1 MKRRHRLA
9 AVLLS
14 LLLLTGC
21 ALPGGTSS
29 GTSMQPEPSVKTGNI
44 CYIPLDDRPDNLERV
59 EYLANSLGYTL
70 LIPEEDWF
78 RTKLDSQP
86 LNENGTQ
93 YGDRAALY
101 EWVLAQEAAGCD
113 RYILFVDQ
121 LTSGGLVNS
130 RHMSESEPLTLSS
143 GATLTESEML
153 DALLTALAADSGN
166 AVWLLD
172 TVMRLAP
179 TVGYDGFGLTE
190 YNALRAYGS
199 AGRPVLTGAD
209 LTTDAITA
217 DYPLGADGKAL
228 DAASFGVTVGMAAD
242 YFAARE
248 RKLLLSAQIQQTL
261 TRPGHEN
268 FRLLIGIDDSAEED
282 SIQKNEIA
290 FLRQGLRDG
299 DALLSGV
306 DDLAFKAV
314 ARLYLNECE
323 TPVSPAVSVEYFGG
337 TEDRPACAYDYQP
350 LDTIVEEHFAFFGM
364 TRAES
369 AADADIRFLVLT
381 QPLDAAKKTDYCR
394 ALLAALAE
402 CRKALTPVILMDA
415 SNGTYGTQFHEMLAD
430 DAELGYLLSYAGFLD
445 MAIVTGTALSH
456 GIARYAWLANGNG
469 LSPAANY
476 SFRKTLV
483 ESVVLDLAYKN
494 VVRLQVIDKARAL
507 GGDANNFYAPAL
519 DLDLLDK
526 TLSDGMARAAKPL
539 LKNFSR
545 SNLLISLE
553 GEDRLAGWSEVSLSN
568 WSFPWSRA
576 FEVRMKISVNDLTKP
591 HESLLSG
598 LFS

>member
-1 MKRRHRLA
+1 MNRQIRLA
-9 AVLLS
+9 AVLLV
-14 LLLLTGC
+14 LVLLTGC
-21 ALPGGTSS
+21 VQPGATSS
-29 GTSMQPEPSVKTGNI
+29 GVLQPEPSVKTGNV

-70 LIPEEDWF
+70 LIPEEDLF

-93 YGDRAALY
+93 YGHRAALY
-101 EWVLAQEAAGCD
+101 EWVLAQDAAGCD
-113 RYILFVDQ
+113 RYILFMDQ

-130 RHMSESEPLTLSS
+130 RHMSGSEPLTLSDGTS
-143 GATLTESEML
+143 LTESDML
-153 DALLTALAADSGN
+153 DALLTALAADGSN
-166 AVWLLD
+166 TVWLLD

-179 TVGYDGFGLTE
+179 TVGYDGFGIAE

-199 AGRPVLTGAD
+199 AARPVLTGSA
-209 LTTDAITA
+209 LTADAIVA
-217 DYPLGADGKAL
+217 DYPLGADGKTL
-228 DAASFGVTVGMAAD
+228 DAASFEVTTQMAQN

-248 RKLLLSAQIQQTL
+248 RKLRLSAQIRQTL
-261 TRPGHEN
+261 AAPGYEN

-282 SIQKNEIA
+282 SIQKNEIS
-290 FLRQGLRDG
+290 FLRQGLREG

-314 ARLYLNECE
+314 TRMYLNECKV
-323 TPVSPAVSVEYFGG
+323 PVTAAVSVEYFGG
-337 TEDRPACAYDYQP
+337 TQDRPACAYDYQP
-350 LDTIVEEHFAFFGM
+350 LDAIVEEHFNFFGL
-364 TRAES
+364 TRAEN

-381 QPLDAAKKTDYCR
+381 QPLDAAKKAEYSRT
-394 ALLAALAE
+394 LLAALKE

-415 SNGTYGTQFHEMLAD
+415 SNGTYGTQFHEMLTD

-456 GIARYAWLANGNG
+456 GVARYAWLTNGNG
-469 LSPAANY
+469 ASPAANY
-476 SFRKTLV
+476 AFGKTLV

-494 VVRLQVIDKARAL
+494 VVRLQVIDKARGL

-519 DLDLLDK
+519 DLGLLDK
-526 TLSDGMARAAKPL
+526 TLSDGMAKAAKPL

-545 SNLLISLE
+545 SNLLVSLE
-553 GEDRLAGWSEVSLSN
+553 GEDRLAGWSEVSLSD

>member
-1 MKRRHRLA
+1 MNRRIRLA
-9 AVLLS
+9 AVLLV
-14 LLLLTGC
+14 LVLLTGC
-21 ALPGGTSS
+21 VQPGATSS
-29 GTSMQPEPSVKTGNI
+29 GVLQPEPSVKTGNV

-70 LIPEEDWF
+70 LIPEEDLF

-93 YGDRAALY
+93 YGHRAALY
-101 EWVLAQEAAGCD
+101 QWVLAQEAAGCD

-130 RHMSESEPLTLSS
+130 RHMSGSEPLTLSD
-143 GATLTESEML
+143 GTALTESEML

-166 AVWLLD
+166 TVWLLD

-179 TVGYDGFGLTE
+179 TVGYDGFGITE

-199 AGRPVLTGAD
+199 AARPVLTGSA
-209 LTTDAITA
+209 LTADAIVA
-217 DYPLGADGKAL
+217 DYPLGADGKTL
-228 DAASFGVTVGMAAD
+228 DSASLEVTAQMAQN

-248 RKLLLSAQIQQTL
+248 RKLRLSAQIQQTL
-261 TRPGHEN
+261 AAPGHEN

-282 SIQKNEIA
+282 SIQKNEIT
-290 FLRQGLRDG
+290 FLRSGLRDG

-314 ARLYLNECE
+314 ARMYLNECK
-323 TPVSPAVSVEYFGG
+323 TPVTAAVSVEYFGG

-350 LDTIVEEHFAFFGM
+350 LEAIVEEHFAFFGL

-369 AADADIRFLVLT
+369 AAAADIRFLVLT
-381 QPLDAAKKTDYCR
+381 QPLDAAKKTEYGR
-394 ALLAALAE
+394 ALIAALAE

-415 SNGTYGTQFHEMLAD
+415 SNGTYGTQFHEMLTD
-430 DAELGYLLSYAGFLD
+430 DTELGYLLSYAGFLD

-456 GIARYAWLANGNG
+456 GVARYAWLTNGNG
-469 LSPAANY
+469 ASPAANY
-476 SFRKTLV
+476 AFGKTLV

-507 GGDANNFYAPAL
+507 GGDANNFYAPKL

-526 TLSDGMARAAKPL
+526 TLSDSMAKAAKPL
-539 LKNFSR
+539 LKNFAR
-545 SNLLISLE
+545 SDLLVALE
-553 GEDRLAGWSEVSLSN
+553 GEDRLAEWGKVTLSH

-576 FEVRMKISVNDLTKP
+576 FEVRMDIGITFDS
-591 HESLLSG
+591 
-598 LFS
+598 